1 MKKID
6 IETLVKVLNAE
17 LKNSGSVEV
26 TGVSTDSRTIQPG
39 DCFFA
44 VKGEN
49 FDGHD
54 FIEQALTKAGACA
67 VVSKDISSDKGVI
80 LKVDDTIKAL
90 GELGAWYRKQ
100 ADFKVVAITGS
111 AGKTTTRQ
119 IIHHVLKGG
128 FNCHQAPKSFN
139 NNIGVPLTLLG
150 ANENDKIIV
159 AELGSNR
166 LGEISAL
173 TKIARP
179 DVAVVTNIF
188 PAHLE
193 GFGSIEAIIKE
204 KASIHDGL
212 TENGKLVINGD
223 TEGLT
228 KYCRVKGWE
237 FTTFGQSED
246 CDIRATQL
254 KSDGFRGGF
263 LIDKTKVKVSLAG
276 KANLFNALAAWAVC
290 REFGVTVNDFAETI
304 KSFEP
309 PKMRLQILKLGKTT
323 VINDCYNA
331 NPASMANALDC
342 LSQTGATFRKV
353 FICGTMAELGTQS
366 QALHAELG
374 QLIAK
379 SGVDVLLAGGV
390 FAKIV
395 ADQAEKYASEGFE
408 SEVFTDTDE
417 LCDNLSGSLRS
428 DDIILVKGSRSM
440 ELEKAVEEIE
450 ELFRRE
456 N

>member
-1 MKKID
+1 MKPID
-6 IETLVKVLNAE
+6 IETLAKVLNAE
-17 LKNSGSVEV
+17 LKNPGSAEV
-26 TGVSTDSRTIQPG
+26 TVVSTDSRTIQTG

-44 VKGEN
+44 VKGGN
-49 FDGHD
+49 FDGHE
-54 FIEQALTKAGACA
+54 FIEQAFTNGAVCA
-67 VVSKDISSDKGVI
+67 VVSKDIENIKGVI

-90 GELGAWYRKQ
+90 GELAAWYRKQ
-100 ADFKVVAITGS
+100 ADFKVIAITGS

-119 IIHHVLKGG
+119 IACHVLKGR

-139 NNIGVPLTLLG
+139 NNIGVPMTLLG

-166 LGEISAL
+166 PGEISAL

-179 DVAVVTNIF
+179 DVAVVTNVF

-193 GFGSIEAIIKE
+193 GFGNIEAIIKE

-212 TENGKLVINGD
+212 TDNGKLVINGD
-223 TEGLT
+223 IEGLT
-228 KYCRVKGWE
+228 RYCKAKGWE
-237 FTTFGQSED
+237 FTTFGQNAD
-246 CDIRATQL
+246 CDITATGL
-254 KSDGFRGGF
+254 NSDGFCGEF
-263 LIDKTKVKVSLAG
+263 LIDKTKVKVRLAG
-276 KANLFNALAAWAVC
+276 KANLFNTLAAWAVC
-290 REFGVTVNDFAETI
+290 REFGVTINDFAEAI

-309 PKMRLQILKLGKTT
+309 AGMRLQILKLGNAT

-342 LSQTGATFRKV
+342 FRQTDRTARKV

-395 ADQAEKYASEGFE
+395 AEEAEKYASEGFIAK
-408 SEVFTDTDE
+408 VFADTDE
-417 LCDNLSGSLRS
+417 LCDNLSGSVRS

-440 ELEKAVEEIE
+440 ELEKAVSVIE
-450 ELFRRE
+450 KLFRRE

>member
-1 MKKID
+1 MKQID
-6 IETLVKVLNAE
+6 IETLAKVLNAE
-17 LKNSGSVEV
+17 LKNSGSAKV
-26 TGVSTDSRTIQPG
+26 TGVSTDSRTVTAG

-49 FDGHD
+49 FDGHEY
-54 FIEQALTKAGACA
+54 IEQAFAKAGACA
-67 VVSKDISSDKGVI
+67 VVSKDIKNDKGVI

-100 ADFKVVAITGS
+100 ADFKVIAITGS

-119 IIHHVLKGG
+119 IACHVLKGS

-150 ANENDKIIV
+150 ANEEDKIIV

-166 LGEISAL
+166 PGEIAAL

-223 TEGLT
+223 TEGLRR
-228 KYCRVKGWE
+228 YCRAKGLE
-237 FTTFGQSED
+237 FTTFGQGAD

-254 KSDGFRGGF
+254 KSDGFCGEF
-263 LIDKTKVKVSLAG
+263 LIDNTKVKVRLAG

-290 REFGVTVNDFAETI
+290 REFGVTINDFAETI

-309 PKMRLQILKLGKTT
+309 AGMRLQILKLGKAT

-342 LSQTGATFRKV
+342 LRQTDPTFRKV

-366 QALHAELG
+366 EILHAELG

-379 SGVDVLLAGGV
+379 SGVDVLLAAGV

-395 ADQAEKYASEGFE
+395 AEQAEKYASEGFE
-408 SEVFTDTDE
+408 SKVFTDTDE
-417 LCDNLSGSLRS
+417 LCDNLSESVRS

-440 ELEKAVEEIE
+440 ELEKAVSGME